1 MTITL
6 SQETQ
11 RLLEEQLKRGHYGST
26 DELLQAALL
35 ALDEPG
41 DLDQATLEAIDKAEE
56 EIERGEFVDWD
67 DVRDDIRA
75 EFRGGRGE

>member
-6 SQETQ
+6 SPKTQ
-11 RLLEEQLKRGHYGST
+11 RLLEDQLKKGNFASA
-26 DELLQAALL
+26 DEVLQAALQ
-35 ALDEPG
+35 ALDEVNEV
-41 DLDQATLEAIDKAEE
+41 DQATLDAIDKAEE

-75 EFRGGRGE
+75 EFRGRRGE

>member
-1 MTITL
+1 
-6 SQETQ
+6 
-11 RLLEEQLKRGHYGST
+11 
-26 DELLQAALL
+26 
-35 ALDEPG
+35 
-41 DLDQATLEAIDKAEE
+41 LDQATLEAIDKAEE